1 MFIIVLIIS
10 ICGLE
15 ECVCTVEIVPS
26 SPGLGLALMSVSSV
40 LLIGWRQQSQE
51 G

>member
-15 ECVCTVEIVPS
+15 EYVCTVVIVPS
-26 SPGLGLALMSVSSV
+26 SPGLGLAMMSVSLV